1 MRAIQIKNFGGPE
14 ALELVDIP
22 QPIIQGDEVLIK
34 VQYAGINYMDVYM
47 RNGSYAKSH
56 TYKTPLPMT
65 LGMEGSGVV
74 VALGKDVA
82 GLAVGDRVAYCLS
95 RGSYSEYAAVPAWR
109 VIKVPDYVD
118 SDKAAAIMLQGLTA
132 HYLTHSIYPLKKDD
146 CV

>member
-74 VALGKDVA
+74 AALGKDVA
-82 GLAVGDRVAYCLS
+82 GLAVGDRVAYYLS
-95 RGSYSEYAAVPAWR
+95 
-109 VIKVPDYVD
+109 
-118 SDKAAAIMLQGLTA
+118 
-132 HYLTHSIYPLKKDD
+132 
-146 CV
+146 